1 MLPVVAGVAERLTLK
16 GGKNDF
22 LGVGVGVG
30 LGAACSDSAKPRS
43 NTDFSQK
50 ILPVMIQLRVPSK
63 PWSFHATVKDCTE
76 KIVTESLFIR

>member
-1 MLPVVAGVAERLTLK
+1 MLPVLAGVAERLILK

-30 LGAACSDSAKPRS
+30 LGAALSDNAKPSS
-43 NTDFSQK
+43 NIDVSQQ
-50 ILPVMIQLRVPSK
+50 ILPLMIQLRVPSK
-63 PWSFHATVKDCTE
+63 TWSFHATVKECAE